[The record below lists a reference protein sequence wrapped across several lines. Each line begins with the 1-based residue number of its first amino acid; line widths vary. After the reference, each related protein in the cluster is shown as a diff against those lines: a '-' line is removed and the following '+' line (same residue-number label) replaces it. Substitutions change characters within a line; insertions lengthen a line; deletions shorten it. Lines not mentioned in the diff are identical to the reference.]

1 MTKKP
6 RTISKKKKVT
16 DVNVGTFLLVNGKI
30 EELSFK
36 TENTKRGFPTNLPT
50 IKVLSGRKKIEIY
63 KGLNEEKYRVGQ
75 SVELKCI
82 IKKVKTSKRISTK
95 YILV

>member
-1 MTKKP
+1 MARKTP
-6 RTISKKKKVT
+6 VVSKKRKVK

-63 KGLNEEKYRVGQ
+63 KGLSEEKYRVGQ

-82 IKKVKTSKRISTK
+82 IKKVKTSKRMSTK